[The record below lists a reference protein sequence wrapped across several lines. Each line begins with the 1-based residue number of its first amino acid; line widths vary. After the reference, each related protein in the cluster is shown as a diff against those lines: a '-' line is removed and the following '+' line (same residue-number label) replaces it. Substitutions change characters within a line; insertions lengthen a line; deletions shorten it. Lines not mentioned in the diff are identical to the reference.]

1 MMNSA
6 VRQTYHEPGVRR
18 ATAADLPVCAS
29 IINDYLDAGASWLPR
44 VIDRQAIEDMFG
56 ADLLDRRTIFVAE
69 DGGEIAGY
77 LSMDQDG
84 RFIHAI
90 YLRPQA
96 RCSGLGKALLDAAKS
111 ARPQGFELTVFELNS
126 DALRFYKREA
136 LVEIPEGRNDD
147 TPEGVATLLMRW
159 PGGSR

>member
-6 VRQTYHEPGVRR
+6 VRQTFSAPVVRR
-18 ATAADLPVCAS
+18 ATVADLPFCAA
-29 IINDYLDAGASWLPR
+29 IINDYLDAAISWLPR

-69 DGGEIAGY
+69 DAGEIAGY
-77 LSMDQDG
+77 LSMDHEAG
-84 RFIHAI
+84 FIHAI
-90 YLRPQA
+90 YLRPDA
-96 RCSGLGKALLDAAKS
+96 RGSGLGKALLDAAKT
-111 ARPQGFELTVFELNS
+111 ARPQGFELTVFEPNS

-136 LVEIPEGRNDD
+136 LVEIPEGRNPD

-159 PGGSR
+159 PGGAR